1 MNDQSHSNLL
11 PSIAAQILSGMLAN
25 PHIYSMLSDEGAS
38 GEQERILR
46 HAALEMAQAII
57 NDAEQRNNSAESP

>member
-11 PSIAAQILSGMLAN
+11 PSIAAQILGGMLAN

-46 HAALEMAQAII
+46 HAALDMAQALI
-57 NDAEQRNNSAESP
+57 NEAEQRNNSAESP